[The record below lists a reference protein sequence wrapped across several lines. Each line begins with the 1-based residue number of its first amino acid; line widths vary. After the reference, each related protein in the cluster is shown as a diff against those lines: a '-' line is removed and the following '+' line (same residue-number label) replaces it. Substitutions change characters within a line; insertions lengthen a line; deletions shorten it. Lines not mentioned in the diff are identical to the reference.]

1 MLCGRDA
8 SWSQA
13 SEWEPH
19 HQLQREG
26 YWGYYPW
33 LLLRALSWAGTPGR
47 GATVTFIGL
56 SCSLATQLNGFSC
69 LIPPHAGA
77 CCLQGWSLP
86 NRYKI
91 YNSKKP
97 QIISKGVHSGFFS
110 SVFEYRVSHVS
121 LCSKPNWKREETGLW
136 LYFQST
142 GQVGMAFKLVFHVWY
157 HDSIHCCHGC
167 PVKKNGTS
175 VILPFAYNSLLPLRT
190 ILMEVYVVTMY
201 MIPLK
206 YQGFSV
212 IAPLVGVSF
221 VCFPLTCNILVSH
234 SATIGQSKCS
244 SSLHWF

>member
-1 MLCGRDA
+1 MLELVAYKVD
-8 SWSQA
+8 
-13 SEWEPH
+13 P
-19 HQLQREG
+19 
-26 YWGYYPW
+26 YPTGIKYII
-33 LLLRALSWAGTPGR
+33 L
-47 GATVTFIGL
+47 
-56 SCSLATQLNGFSC
+56 
-69 LIPPHAGA
+69 
-77 CCLQGWSLP
+77 
-86 NRYKI
+86 
-91 YNSKKP
+91 KKP
-97 QIISKGVHSGFFS
+97 KLLARECILDFS
-110 SVFEYRVSHVS
+110 VVLFGYRVSHLS
-121 LCSKPNWKREETGLW
+121 LCSKLNWKREETICLW

-244 SSLHWF
+244 SSLH